1 MSQAGTLR
9 GQEPRLHAWRSTLGT
24 SSAPWILLGPNLVL
38 IVIFMLGPLLLLAR
52 ISFDAYQAGHGIID
66 TWQLANYSKFLFDPF
81 YRDVLWGTLL
91 LGAEVT
97 ALCLLLGFPLAYALS
112 RSRGLKRAVLYFGI
126 LMPLLTSTVVR
137 TFGWMILLANNGFI
151 NRTLLS
157 FHLIDGPLRLM
168 YNVTGVIVALGEV
181 LLPFMVLALDT
192 ALLNINP
199 SLYEA
204 ARNLGARGPRIFFR
218 ITLPLSLPGIVSGC
232 VLVFTG
238 ALSAFVTPT
247 LIAGARMKVMAT
259 IIYQQ
264 AMALLD
270 WPFGAAI
277 AFVMLITI
285 LILLVISLRL
295 TERRRSA

>member
-1 MSQAGTLR
+1 MTVSETKNEQGLKQEQTTNPRGTL
-9 GQEPRLHAWRSTLGT
+9 
-24 SSAPWILLGPNLVL
+24 PWFLITPNLLL
-38 IVIFMLGPLLLLAR
+38 IGLFMLGPLLLLAR
-52 ISFDAYQAGHGIID
+52 ISLEGYQSGQGIIE
-66 TWQLANYSKFLFDPF
+66 TWQLSNYSKFLFDPF
-81 YRDVLWGTLL
+81 YRQVLVGTLI

-97 ALCLLLGFPLAYALS
+97 ALCLVLGYPLAYSLS
-112 RSRGLKRAVLYFGI
+112 RARGLKRAVLYFCI

-151 NRTLLS
+151 NKTLMSL
-157 FHLIDGPLRLM
+157 HLIESPVRLM
-168 YNVTGVIVALGEV
+168 YNVTGVIVALVEV

-192 ALLNINP
+192 ALLNIDL

-204 ARNLGARGPRIFFR
+204 ARNLGARGPRIFLR
-218 ITLPLSLPGIVSGC
+218 ITLPLSLPGVVSGC

-247 LIAGARMKVMAT
+247 LIAGARLKVMST
-259 IIYQQ
+259 VIYQQ

-277 AFVMLITI
+277 AFVMLVTI
-285 LILLVISLRL
+285 AVLLVASLQLSERL
-295 TERRRSA
+295 RDA

>member
-1 MSQAGTLR
+1 MKER
-9 GQEPRLHAWRSTLGT
+9 GEALK
-24 SSAPWILLGPNLVL
+24 PWFLLGPNLVL
-38 IVIFMLGPLLLLAR
+38 IGLLMLGPLLLLAR
-52 ISFDAYQAGHGIID
+52 ISFDAYEAGSGIID
-66 TWQLANYSKFLFDPF
+66 TWQISNYTKFLFDPF
-81 YRDVLWGTLL
+81 YREVLWGTLL

-97 ALCLLLGFPLAYALS
+97 ALCLVLGFPLAYALS
-112 RSRGLKRAVLYFGI
+112 RSRGLKRSLLYFCI

-137 TFGWMILLANNGFI
+137 TFGWMILLGNNGFI
-151 NRTLLS
+151 NRTLMAL
-157 FHLIDGPLRLM
+157 HVIDHPLHLM
-168 YNVTGVIVALGEV
+168 YNTTGVIIALVEV

-204 ARNLGARGPRIFFR
+204 AQNLGARGTRIFLR
-218 ITLPLSLPGIVSGC
+218 ITLPLSLPGMISGC

-247 LIAGARMKVMAT
+247 LIAGARVKVMST

-270 WPFGAAI
+270 WPFGAAV
-277 AFVMLITI
+277 AFIMLAVI
-285 LILLVISLRL
+285 LILMLASLTL
-295 TERRRSA
+295 TERRRTA

>member
-1 MSQAGTLR
+1 MTASEIKNEQELKQEQTTNPRGTL
-9 GQEPRLHAWRSTLGT
+9 
-24 SSAPWILLGPNLVL
+24 PWFLITPNLLL
-38 IVIFMLGPLLLLAR
+38 IGLFMLGPLLLLAR
-52 ISFDAYQAGHGIID
+52 ISLEGYQSGQGIIE
-66 TWQLANYSKFLFDPF
+66 TWQLSNYSKFLFDPF
-81 YRDVLWGTLL
+81 YRQVLVGTLV

-97 ALCLLLGFPLAYALS
+97 ALCLVLGYPLAYSLS
-112 RSRGLKRAVLYFGI
+112 RARGLKRAVLYFCI

-151 NRTLLS
+151 NKTLMSLR
-157 FHLIDGPLRLM
+157 LIESPVRLM
-168 YNVTGVIVALGEV
+168 YNVTGVIVALVEV

-192 ALLNINP
+192 ALLNIDL

-204 ARNLGARGPRIFFR
+204 ARNLGARGPRIFLR
-218 ITLPLSLPGIVSGC
+218 ITLPLSLPGVVSGC

-247 LIAGARMKVMAT
+247 LIAGARLKVMST
-259 IIYQQ
+259 VIYQQ

-277 AFVMLITI
+277 AFVMLVTI
-285 LILLVISLRL
+285 AVLLVASLQLSERL
-295 TERRRSA
+295 RNA

>member
-1 MSQAGTLR
+1 MKASETKREQELKQEQAANPRGTL
-9 GQEPRLHAWRSTLGT
+9 
-24 SSAPWILLGPNLVL
+24 PWFLITPNLLL
-38 IVIFMLGPLLLLAR
+38 IGLFMLGPLLLLAR
-52 ISFDAYQAGHGIID
+52 ISLEGYQSGQGIIE
-66 TWQLANYSKFLFDPF
+66 TWQLSNYSKFLFDRF
-81 YRDVLWGTLL
+81 YRQVLVGTLV

-97 ALCLLLGFPLAYALS
+97 ALCLVLGYPLAYSLS
-112 RSRGLKRAVLYFGI
+112 RARGLKRAVLYFCI

-151 NRTLLS
+151 NKTLMSLR
-157 FHLIDGPLRLM
+157 LIESPVRLM
-168 YNVTGVIVALGEV
+168 YNVTGVIVALVEV

-192 ALLNINP
+192 ALLNIDL

-204 ARNLGARGPRIFFR
+204 ARNLGARGPRIFLR
-218 ITLPLSLPGIVSGC
+218 ITLPLSLPGVVSGC

-247 LIAGARMKVMAT
+247 LIAGARLKVMST
-259 IIYQQ
+259 VIYQQ

-277 AFVMLITI
+277 AFVMLVTI
-285 LILLVISLRL
+285 AVLLVASLQLSERL
-295 TERRRSA
+295 RNA